1 MKIQTQ
7 VNKTSD
13 EISLSGST
21 LAINGTPYDT
31 TNIQSL
37 KKIGGTEED
46 PIYESPENQRVYLSG
61 EEKIIFLKVDI
72 NRQFMFINGN
82 DKRFYD
88 KDCNNL
94 IDLSELKVIVDHW
107 NMSES
112 DRKIEHL
119 QIKEYFLKTHTLEDW
134 KAKGL

>member
-7 VNKTSD
+7 LNKIAD
-13 EISLSGST
+13 EISLSGSNLT
-21 LAINGTPYDT
+21 INSKVYDL
-31 TNIQSL
+31 SKPEPL
-37 KKIGGTEED
+37 KQIGETEED
-46 PIYESPENQRVYLSG
+46 LIFESPENQRVYLSG
-61 EEKIIFLKVDI
+61 EDIKIFLKIDV

-107 NMSES
+107 NMTEP

-119 QIKEYFLKTHTLEDW
+119 QIKEDYLKTHTMEDW
-134 KAKGL
+134 KAKDQ